1 MMIRAVEE
9 LKGTVPHELSSSAY
23 VDVLNKKQSHFLSG
37 HNDTILENTFNRLKN
52 KKINRIFLYY
62 A

>member
-52 KKINRIFLYY
+52 KKNK
-62 A
+62 